1 MWLIILILAVLFGY
15 QLAKKEEISLASWI
29 IAFLAALIIGW
40 IFGLILTSILP
51 SLSAFTLS
59 ADVQLTGYI
68 ILDIIGLIIGLVA
81 AKAEEAVIK

>member
-15 QLAKKEEISLASWI
+15 QLAKKEEISLVSWI